1 MQVGKNLPPSFFNSM
16 EHLPVHLP
24 YEAKV
29 GGPVQYKWMYPFER
43 LLNHLKRKVGNK
55 AHVEGSICNA
65 YVTEE
70 IANFCSNYF
79 QPGVDTKSRD
89 LGRNVNPDVASTH
102 GLGVPE
108 LFREDCGRPGTDGRL
123 RWLQDKEY
131 DRAHLYVLAN
141 SGILSDYER
150 RFEDYIVN
158 SRPNIAKDDVWSKC
172 EAEFPSWFKTNV
184 LGAMTCDD
192 VTQVLTMGPS
202 RQVRTWNQFFVNGYN
217 FHTQEYGKNKST
229 MNYGVCVQAADRA
242 DYFGILEEAIE
253 LVYHGN
259 LAVYKTIWFKCNW
272 MDSDKGMNIHEQYKL
287 VEVNHTKKYPKYDPF
302 VLSYQVSQVTTRRI
316 PVLGGI
322 KCNGGLCLKR
332 RQGPKLMPRLIWM
345 FSRRKELI
353 PLQFFVLRMRY
364 QIMMLVTTTIMMRS

>member
-1 MQVGKNLPPSFFNSM
+1 MRKCMRLIKYEIEPLERFVLDQIPRSKNHKVNALTKLASLVDYDVPRTVFREVKPNKSIDEEKFMFLSRVTVWMEPIINLKKTDQLPSDPA
-16 EHLPVHLP
+16 
-24 YEAKV
+24 EAKYV
-29 GGPVQYKWMYPFER
+29 KARDKR

-55 AHVEGSICNA
+55 ARVEGSICNA

-184 LGAMTCDD
+184 LGAMTSDD
-192 VTQVLTMGPS
+192 VTRALAMGPS

-217 FHTQEYGKNKST
+217 FHKQEYGKNKST

-242 DYFGILEEAIE
+242 DYFGILEEVIE
-253 LVYHGN
+253 LMYH
-259 LAVYKTIWFKCNW
+259 
-272 MDSDKGMNIHEQYKL
+272 DKPTL
-287 VEVNHTKKYPKYDPF
+287 
-302 VLSYQVSQVTTRRI
+302 LSVAIGSSSLPSAYSV
-316 PVLGGI
+316 
-322 KCNGGLCLKR
+322 C
-332 RQGPKLMPRLIWM
+332 
-345 FSRRKELI
+345 
-353 PLQFFVLRMRY
+353 
-364 QIMMLVTTTIMMRS
+364 

>member
-1 MQVGKNLPPSFFNSM
+1 
-16 EHLPVHLP
+16 
-24 YEAKV
+24 
-29 GGPVQYKWMYPFER
+29 MYPFER

-55 AHVEGSICNA
+55 ARVEGSICNA
-65 YVTEE
+65 YLTEE
-70 IANFCSNYF
+70 TTNFCSNYF

-184 LGAMTCDD
+184 LGAMTSDD
-192 VTQVLTMGPS
+192 VTRALAMGPS
-202 RQVRTWNQFFVNGYN
+202 RQVRMWNQFFVNGYN

-242 DYFGILEEAIE
+242 DYFGILEEVIE

-259 LAVYKTIWFKCNW
+259 LAVYKTILFKCNW

-302 VLSYQVSQVTTRRI
+302 VLSYQVSQVYYARI

-353 PLQFFVLRMRY
+353 PLQFFVPG
-364 QIMMLVTTTIMMRS
+364 